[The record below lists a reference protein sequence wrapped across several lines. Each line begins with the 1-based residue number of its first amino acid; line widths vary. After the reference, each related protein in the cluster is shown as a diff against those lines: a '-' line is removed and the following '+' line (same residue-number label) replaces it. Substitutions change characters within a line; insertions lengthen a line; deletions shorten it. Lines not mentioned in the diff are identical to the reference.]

1 MASSISNIPT
11 LNRLDTTNLN
21 KALAVFRKFSRSA
34 PSIMVN
40 RTAMFVVI
48 ETQKNTPFV
57 ELGRISSDMQVSVV
71 PVVPTRGVKKGTT
84 QVVMNEKVTMAM
96 KIVLARMHPNSKY
109 SRMTGNRWPIAK
121 PQIGG
126 TNAGARYWSFWNF
139 VEQAAERMV
148 RARRSSTHFLKASW
162 TPILMKLKTAV
173 GSSVSM
179 ATLGINRKVLM
190 TGEVELAKSGT
201 SQPVCK
207 ISNTLGMNGPNAILG
222 EKYNAAAHRILEP
235 IMQRA
240 IDKEAVTKLQKA
252 FSEGW
257 IDQAHLIRQFGL
269 KF

>member
-21 KALAVFRKFSRSA
+21 KAMAIFRRFGRSA
-34 PSIMVN
+34 PSLMVN
-40 RTAMFVVI
+40 RTAMFVVY

-109 SRMTGNRWPIAK
+109 NQMTGNRWLIDK
-121 PQIGG
+121 PQVGG
-126 TNAGARYWSFWNF
+126 SNAGARYWSFWNF

-148 RARRSSTHFLKASW
+148 RARRSSTHFLKSSW
-162 TPILMKLKTAV
+162 TPILMKLKI
-173 GSSVSM
+173 
-179 ATLGINRKVLM
+179 ATKSKISIEKFDTNKKVLM
-190 TGEVELAKSGT
+190 TGEVELAQPGT
-201 SQPVCK
+201 FHPVCK
-207 ISNTLGMNGPNAILG
+207 ISNTLGMNWPNAILG
-222 EKYNAAAHRILEP
+222 KKYNDAAHRILEP

-252 FSEGW
+252 FREGW
-257 IDQAHLIRQFGL
+257 IDQANLVRQFGL